1 MHEGKSYVESFLR
14 ILMAIRPVIHLA
26 AMYPRNPKKIEQTI
40 GAIELRKSVE
50 PRIIPAMDMPNAD
63 KLPNPA

>member
-1 MHEGKSYVESFLR
+1 MYEGKSYAENFFL

-26 AMYPRNPKKIEQTI
+26 AIYPRNPKKIEQTM

-50 PRIIPAMDMPNAD
+50 PTRIPAMDIPNAD
-63 KLPNPA
+63 KLANPA